1 MTATTDT
8 PGWVQVRLI
17 GPKAA
22 VKALAQGLAATHEV
36 KSDSGTSTQDDGQ
49 GRRTLTVRLKP
60 GEVADD

>member
-17 GPKAA
+17 GPKPA
-22 VKALAQGLAATHEV
+22 VKQMAQGFAATHEV
-36 KSDSGTSTQDDGQ
+36 KADSGTSTQGDGQ

-60 GEVADD
+60 GEVADA